1 MSSMGGAGIDPTVN
15 SKATDAENNKDSD
28 ATKLA
33 EMIRPAMTAIDQGL
47 DAQLSVMGK
56 MTDATQALL
65 DYLHIK
71 APTAADAGYTPSG
84 AAGSGVTG
92 SGAPMGYGG
101 AAAAATPAP
110 GGSTVGGRGDA
121 RMPRPQSAGA
131 SPGGPEWFDQAA
143 EYAKGKLSGMRFG
156 GSTAANSMM
165 KYLMGQGMTDDEAAA
180 VIANAS
186 RESSLDPTASNG
198 SHYGLFQFDEGRQ
211 ADFKRVM
218 GKDIHGTSWQDQLT
232 YMHKSILPGGEEATQ
247 AASFYAANGADAKAA
262 AFSNDIER
270 TDHAGREAEIRAET
284 ARALRDGYNDK
295 IPAKDAAAAA
305 AAQANA
311 TPRGVTHPSYVNPL
325 GQHQGVTLNL
335 TQTINAAGPNGI
347 KSAKVIKT
355 STPLPVNMGGMPTTI
370 PGN

>member
-1 MSSMGGAGIDPTVN
+1 
-15 SKATDAENNKDSD
+15 
-28 ATKLA
+28 
-33 EMIRPAMTAIDQGL
+33 
-47 DAQLSVMGK
+47 
-56 MTDATQALL
+56 
-65 DYLHIK
+65 
-71 APTAADAGYTPSG
+71 
-84 AAGSGVTG
+84 
-92 SGAPMGYGG
+92 
-101 AAAAATPAP
+101 
-110 GGSTVGGRGDA
+110 
-121 RMPRPQSAGA
+121 
-131 SPGGPEWFDQAA
+131 
-143 EYAKGKLSGMRFG
+143 
-156 GSTAANSMM
+156 
-165 KYLMGQGMTDDEAAA
+165 
-180 VIANAS
+180 
-186 RESSLDPTASNG
+186 
-198 SHYGLFQFDEGRQ
+198 
-211 ADFKRVM
+211 
-218 GKDIHGTSWQDQLT
+218 
-232 YMHKSILPGGEEATQ
+232 MHKSILPGGEEATQ